1 MYSLL
6 LSLAF
11 SSPKVS
17 HVVQN
22 LSDSN
27 VRKKV
32 SRKQKSL
39 EKVGGSLIIVH
50 REGIQTITH
59 KKYKSEYTVHKFK
72 ILPIPFSLSVS
83 LSHLSLRLW
92 LGASPPP
99 LRSNLLLTLTLTHEF
114 NRLRYAF
121 SLLKSE
127 LISLSDVFQNPSPFF
142 FSASLRF
149 LLCG

>member
-1 MYSLL
+1 MLNTGYFWTEISVYSLL
-6 LSLAF
+6 LSYSIFQSKRLTRYFTA
-11 SSPKVS
+11 
-17 HVVQN
+17 VQN

-39 EKVGGSLIIVH
+39 EKVGGSLIIEKESKQSH
-50 REGIQTITH
+50 T
-59 KKYKSEYTVHKFK
+59 KYKSEYTDHKFK
-72 ILPIPFSLSVS
+72 ILPIPFSLSDS

-99 LRSNLLLTLTLTHEF
+99 LRSDLLLTLTLTHEF

-121 SLLKSE
+121 SLL
-127 LISLSDVFQNPSPFF
+127 
-142 FSASLRF
+142 
-149 LLCG
+149 